1 MQTIRLN
8 IEVEN
13 DIYDK
18 LKETGININSK
29 IKEFIHS
36 LVDDGYP
43 AISYEEAQQ
52 RVSKAIE
59 EYKNGSMQTVSHKK
73 IWQSIKTDCNAKLE
87 NRV

>member
-29 IKEFIHS
+29 IKEFIYS

-43 AISYEEAQQ
+43 TISYDEAQQ
-52 RVSKAIE
+52 RVSNAIE
-59 EYKNGSMQTVSHKK
+59 DYKNGSMQTITHKK
-73 IWQSIKTDCNAKLE
+73 IWQSIKIECDAKLK
-87 NRV
+87 NRI